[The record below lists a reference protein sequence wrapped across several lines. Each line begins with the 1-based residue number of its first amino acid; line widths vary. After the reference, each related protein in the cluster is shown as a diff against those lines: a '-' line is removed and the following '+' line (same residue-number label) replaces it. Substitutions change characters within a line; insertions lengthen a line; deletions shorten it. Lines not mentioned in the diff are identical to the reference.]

1 MSLSSRER
9 STSSPPTAT
18 APWSM
23 ASAPS
28 APARSRAGR
37 EWGSRGT
44 ATPRCCR
51 TPRIAGGLEDGGL
64 QCLLPPEPW
73 GCLLQAPLGAASTAR
88 AASGAVG
95 TPGVS
100 PLPPRQ
106 VGRLRALRLP
116 GAAVR
121 AGARRVPVLGGV
133 ERQQRLPRGED
144 VLLPPHRLRRECP
157 RPGSPRRGGPRS
169 PPLPTDRVA
178 VPKPCP
184 SWPQDHGR
192 SRLMLFEQEN
202 FQGKRAEMSDD
213 CPSLPALGWGSSTV
227 GSFLVRSGAWVCS
240 QYPGYRGFQYLLES
254 DSPAGEYKHVREW
267 GSHAQT
273 GQVQSI
279 RRVQQ

>member
-1 MSLSSRER
+1 MGAWAGPAPRPVNTWEWGCSICSLPWHPQSPLTPSIPPRSRCGMSLSSRAR

-18 APWSM
+18 APWST

-44 ATPRCCR
+44 ATPRCCG
-51 TPRIAGGLEDGGL
+51 TPRTAGGLEDGGL

-73 GCLLQAPLGAASTAR
+73 GCLLRAPPGAASTAR
-88 AASGAVG
+88 AVSGAVG

-157 RPGSPRRGGPRS
+157 RPGSPRGAAPGAHRWPPTGWQCQSRARLGRRTTGG
-169 PPLPTDRVA
+169 
-178 VPKPCP
+178 
-184 SWPQDHGR
+184 
-192 SRLMLFEQEN
+192 
-202 FQGKRAEMSDD
+202 
-213 CPSLPALGWGSSTV
+213 
-227 GSFLVRSGAWVCS
+227 
-240 QYPGYRGFQYLLES
+240 
-254 DSPAGEYKHVREW
+254 AG
-267 GSHAQT
+267 
-273 GQVQSI
+273 
-279 RRVQQ
+279 